1 MSIGLMPLLLVLA
14 ASVASSGFDLFRKM
28 LVRDLAPVPM
38 VFLLATA
45 SVPLFGAA
53 VAFGGPVDVQAAYW
67 WPALGSVALNVVA
80 NLAFLEAVRISPL
93 SVTVPL
99 LSLTPVFTALLGFG
113 LLGERLGALQIAGI
127 VLVVIGAFWLNIGM
141 TGGMTAGAAPGGGG
155 ERRSLARSFLSQPGA
170 WMMAGTALLL
180 SLTIPLDKLAVN
192 YANPPFH
199 GLILTAGIALGTL
212 IVLAVQNRWG
222 ELAGLRRGWLPFLLA
237 LASSTLA
244 LGFQLV
250 ALKYV
255 FVSLIE
261 TLKRGIGNLL
271 AVILGRAV
279 FHEPLTP
286 GKVGAAL
293 LMAAGVAL
301 ILL

>member
-53 VAFGGPVDVQAAYW
+53 VIFGGPVGVQDAYW
-67 WPALGSVALNVVA
+67 WPALGSVVLNVVA
-80 NLAFLEAVRISPL
+80 NLTFLEAVRISPL

-113 LLGERLGALQIAGI
+113 LLGERLEPLQIAGI
-127 VLVVIGAFWLNIGM
+127 VLVVIGAFWLNVGM
-141 TGGMTAGAAPGGGG
+141 TRG
-155 ERRSLARSFLSQPGA
+155 EDSGTERLSPARSFLSQPGA

-192 YANPPFH
+192 HANPPFH

-250 ALKYV
+250 ALKFV

-286 GKVGAAL
+286 SKVGAAL

>member
-53 VAFGGPVDVQAAYW
+53 VVFGGPVEVQAAYW
-67 WPALGSVALNVVA
+67 WPALGSAALNVVA

-113 LLGERLGALQIAGI
+113 LLGERLGLLQIVGI
-127 VLVVIGAFWLNIGM
+127 VLVVIGAFWLNVGM
-141 TGGMTAGAAPGGGG
+141 TRGDEAGT

-180 SLTIPLDKLAVN
+180 SLTIPLDKLAVQ

-212 IVLAVQNRWG
+212 IVLAVQNRWR

-271 AVILGRAV
+271 AVLLGRAV

-286 GKVGAAL
+286 GKLGAAL

>member
-1 MSIGLMPLLLVLA
+1 MSLIPLLLVVA
-14 ASVASSGFDLFRKM
+14 ASVASSGFDLFRKV
-28 LVRDLAPVPM
+28 LVRHLAPVPM

-53 VAFGGPVDVQAAYW
+53 VLFGETAPVQASYW
-67 WPALGSVALNVVA
+67 LPALGSVVLNVVA
-80 NLAFLEAVRISPL
+80 NLTFLEAVRISPL

-99 LSLTPVFTALLGFG
+99 LSLTPVFTALLGFAV
-113 LLGERLGALQIAGI
+113 LGERPAPLDLVGI
-127 VLVVIGAFWLNIGM
+127 VLVVVGAFWLNLGM
-141 TGGMTAGAAPGGGG
+141 TRGEGEGA
-155 ERRSLARSFLSQPGA
+155 ERGSLARAFLSQPGA
-170 WMMAGTALLL
+170 WLMAGTALLL
-180 SLTIPLDKLAVN
+180 SLTIPLDKLAVGR
-192 YANPPFH
+192 ASPPFH
-199 GLILTAGIALGTL
+199 GLVLTGGIALGAL
-212 IVLAVQNRWG
+212 LVLAVQKRWG
-222 ELAGLRRGWLPFLLA
+222 ELAGLRRGWGPFLLA

-250 ALKYV
+250 ALKLV
-255 FVSLIE
+255 LVSLIE

-279 FHEPLTP
+279 FGEAVTP
-286 GKVGAAL
+286 GKLAAAL

>member
-1 MSIGLMPLLLVLA
+1 MSLIPLLLVVA
-14 ASVASSGFDLFRKM
+14 ASVASSGFDLFRKV
-28 LVRDLAPVPM
+28 LVRHLAPVPM

-53 VAFGGPVDVQAAYW
+53 VLFSEPVPVQTAYW
-67 WPALGSVALNVVA
+67 LPALGSVALNVVA
-80 NLAFLEAVRISPL
+80 NLTFLEAVRISPL

-99 LSLTPVFTALLGFG
+99 LSLTPVFTALLGFA
-113 LLGERLGALQIAGI
+113 LLGERPAPLDLVGI
-127 VLVVIGAFWLNIGM
+127 VLVVVGAFWLNVGM
-141 TGGMTAGAAPGGGG
+141 AQGDG
-155 ERRSLARSFLSQPGA
+155 ESEARGSLARAFLSQPGA
-170 WMMAGTALLL
+170 WLMAGTALLL
-180 SLTIPLDKLAVN
+180 SLTIPLDKLAVGR
-192 YANPPFH
+192 ASPPFH
-199 GLILTAGIALGTL
+199 GLVLTAGIALGALAVL
-212 IVLAVQNRWG
+212 IVQKRWG
-222 ELAGLRRGWLPFLLA
+222 ELAGLRRGWLPFVLA

-250 ALKYV
+250 ALKLV
-255 FVSLIE
+255 LVSLIE

-279 FHEPLTP
+279 FGEAVTP
-286 GKVGAAL
+286 GKLAAAL

>member
-1 MSIGLMPLLLVLA
+1 VSLLPLLLVVA
-14 ASVASSGFDLFRKM
+14 ASVASSGFDLFRKV
-28 LVRDLAPVPM
+28 LVRHLAPVPM

-53 VAFGGPVDVQAAYW
+53 VLFGEPAPVQTAYW
-67 WPALGSVALNVVA
+67 LPALGSVALNVVA
-80 NLAFLEAVRISPL
+80 NLTFLEAVRISPL

-99 LSLTPVFTALLGFG
+99 LSLTPVFTALLGFA
-113 LLGERLGALQIAGI
+113 LLGERPAPLDLVGI
-127 VLVVIGAFWLNIGM
+127 LLVVVGAFWLNVE
-141 TGGMTAGAAPGGGG
+141 PQ
-155 ERRSLARSFLSQPGA
+155 SSARAFVSQPGA
-170 WMMAGTALLL
+170 WLMAGTALLL
-180 SLTIPLDKLAVN
+180 SLTIPLDKLAVGR
-192 YANPPFH
+192 ASPPFH
-199 GLILTAGIALGTL
+199 GLVLTAGIALGA
-212 IVLAVQNRWG
+212 LAVLTVQKRWG
-222 ELAGLRRGWLPFLLA
+222 ELAGLRRGWLPFVLA

-250 ALKYV
+250 ALKV
-255 FVSLIE
+255 VLVSLIE

-279 FHEPLTP
+279 FGETVTP
-286 GKVGAAL
+286 GKLAAAL

>member
-1 MSIGLMPLLLVLA
+1 MSIGFIPLLLVLA
-14 ASVASSGFDLFRKM
+14 ASVASSGFDLFRKV

-53 VAFGGPVDVQAAYW
+53 VAFGGPVSVHEDYW

-113 LLGERLGALQIAGI
+113 LLGERLEPLSIVGIA
-127 VLVVIGAFWLNIGM
+127 LVVAGAFWLNVGM
-141 TGGMTAGAAPGGGG
+141 TQEGEKGAAG

-180 SLTIPLDKLAVN
+180 SLTIPLDKLAVH

-212 IVLAVQNRWG
+212 IVLVVQNRWR
-222 ELAGLRRGWLPFLLA
+222 ELAGLRRGWRPFLLA
-237 LASSTLA
+237 LVSSTLA
-244 LGFQLV
+244 LGFQLI

-271 AVILGRAV
+271 AVILGRVV
-279 FHEPLTP
+279 FHEPVTP
-286 GKVGAAL
+286 AKLGAAL